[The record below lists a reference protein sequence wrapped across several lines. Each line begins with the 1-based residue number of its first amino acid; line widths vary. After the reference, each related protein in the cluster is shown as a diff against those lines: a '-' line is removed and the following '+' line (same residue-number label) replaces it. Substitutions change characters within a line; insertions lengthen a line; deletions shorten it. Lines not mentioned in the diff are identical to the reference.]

1 MKRTW
6 FIAVTIG
13 IAVLTGCGKAS
24 GNGEK
29 ATGSDTVQAANAEQ
43 SDAADGEKEQPAKT
57 EENNPTA
64 YPPCVMVGGIVYQ
77 DTGFHSSMI
86 GCGTMDGKITSAVD
100 STELPSQDNQS
111 NFGTGY
117 DYQRSV
123 ENQIIVVI
131 DGEQRIFRNIDS
143 HDTSMPSGVKNFRA
157 EVKEICEDGK
167 LLVTYISTADGF
179 LEMPEG
185 DYYAATE
192 NLMDEVKVGHQV
204 TIWFNGNVEETA
216 PAQLGEVYRVE
227 KTEQ

>member
-24 GNGEK
+24 GNGEE
-29 ATGSDTVQAANAEQ
+29 AAGSEAVQAAEAED
-43 SDAADGEKEQPAKT
+43 SDTIDREVEQPAKK
-57 EENNPTA
+57 EENNPA
-64 YPPCVMVGGIVYQ
+64 DYPLCVMVDGIVYQ

-131 DGEQRIFRNIDS
+131 DGEHEF
-143 HDTSMPSGVKNFRA
+143 SG
-157 EVKEICEDGK
+157 IQ
-167 LLVTYISTADGF
+167 I
-179 LEMPEG
+179 
-185 DYYAATE
+185 
-192 NLMDEVKVGHQV
+192 V
-204 TIWFNGNVEETA
+204 TILLC
-216 PAQLGEVYRVE
+216 PAV
-227 KTEQ
+227 